1 MPTLIITLD
10 GRELQ
15 RVPLTRPRTTVGRRP
30 YNDIVMEHLAVSGEH
45 AVFVLQ
51 PDGRVQVLDLNSTN
65 GTYVNGRTIV
75 SADIG
80 PKDVIEIAR
89 YQLRLAD
96 ESPPLPTPRPAPHT
110 PPAHGPQPPTLT
122 ERTDPPNLTATPATP
137 APAPVAPAPAAPPP
151 PPTPAA
157 HIVVLDGPA
166 AGRTLPLTKPSTT
179 IGKPGTAVAVV
190 ERCSAGYR
198 LTQAAGEAPARLNGQ
213 PLPASGAVLHDGDII
228 ALAGIHVQF
237 RTA

>member
-75 SADIG
+75 SAD
-80 PKDVIEIAR
+80 
-89 YQLRLAD
+89 
-96 ESPPLPTPRPAPHT
+96 
-110 PPAHGPQPPTLT
+110 
-122 ERTDPPNLTATPATP
+122 
-137 APAPVAPAPAAPPP
+137 
-151 PPTPAA
+151 
-157 HIVVLDGPA
+157 
-166 AGRTLPLTKPSTT
+166 
-179 IGKPGTAVAVV
+179 
-190 ERCSAGYR
+190 
-198 LTQAAGEAPARLNGQ
+198 
-213 PLPASGAVLHDGDII
+213 
-228 ALAGIHVQF
+228 
-237 RTA
+237 